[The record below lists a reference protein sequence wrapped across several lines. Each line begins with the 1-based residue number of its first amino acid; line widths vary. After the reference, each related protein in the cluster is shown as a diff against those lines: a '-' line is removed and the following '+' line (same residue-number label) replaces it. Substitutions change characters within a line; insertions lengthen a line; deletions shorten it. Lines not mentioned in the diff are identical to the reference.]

1 MSENDIIARI
11 KAGDDKE
18 LGRVYEKYRQEFI
31 SWAIR
36 TYSCTVDEAK
46 EVYQLAIVIFY
57 ENIFNGRLTTMTS
70 SVKSYLFAIGKNKV
84 LEQKKFA
91 NRFTHNLEGDMNIMS
106 EDKPV
111 IEVEQE
117 EATLKLVEQCLHLLG
132 EPCKG
137 LLEMYYYRRS
147 NMTEI
152 AESLGYKNTDT
163 AKNQKYKC
171 MKRLKKLFEE
181 RTLNTV

>member
-11 KAGDDKE
+11 KAGDDSA
-18 LGRVYEKYRQEFI
+18 LANIYETYRQEFI

-36 TYSCTVDEAK
+36 TYSCDVDEAK
-46 EVYQLAIVIFY
+46 EVYQLAIMIFY
-57 ENIFNGRLTTMTS
+57 ENIFSGRLTNLTS

-91 NRFTHNLEGDMNIMS
+91 NRFTHNLEGGKNLISD
-106 EDKPV
+106 EKPMAE
-111 IEVEQE
+111 IEQE

-132 EPCKG
+132 DPCKG
-137 LLEMYYYRRS
+137 LLEMYYYRKK
-147 NMTEI
+147 NMSEI